1 MSTLTIDGLKEI
13 LRSAAGED
21 DGADLDG
28 DILDVAF
35 ADLGYD
41 SLALLETAAR
51 IARDFGVTLSDDD
64 VDQIET
70 PRALLDQVNAALA
83 RV

>member
-1 MSTLTIDGLKEI
+1 MSTLTITALKDI

-21 DGADLDG
+21 DGVDLDAE
-28 DILDVAF
+28 ILDTPF
-35 ADLGYD
+35 AELGYD

-51 IARDFGVTLSDDD
+51 IAREYGVTLSDDD

-70 PRALLDQVNAALA
+70 PRELLDRVNAAA
-83 RV
+83 RA